1 MVWSEY
7 IDELISFIK
16 ENLPSDHK
24 LQSYDLYPG
33 IKINGEPVFIV
44 DDDTTG
50 EYLLIDFTRTM
61 KRIPFIK
68 AFENRDEIQ
77 KIIEQ
82 NHQKEFE
89 K

>member
-7 IDELISFIK
+7 IDEFISFIK

-24 LQSYDLYPG
+24 LKSHDLYPG

-44 DDDTTG
+44 DDATTG
-50 EYLLIDFTRTM
+50 EYLLIDFTRTT

-68 AFENRDEIQ
+68 TFENRDEIQ

-82 NHQKEFE
+82 DHQKEFE